1 MTNREK
7 FADQILDIAC
17 RGYKVAIDKNT
28 MKPVPCQDIP
38 CECCYLRL
46 KMCSRCDDACKEWCE
61 SEYVEPQID
70 WSKVPVDTPILVR
83 DSQDDE
89 WLHRHFAK
97 FKDGVVYAWDD
108 GKTSWSLLSLDKV
121 DWNWKYAK
129 LAEDGDKNEME

>member
-7 FADQILDIAC
+7 YAEQILDIAC
-17 RGYKVAIDKNT
+17 IGELLAIGKNT
-28 MKPVPCQDIP
+28 MKLVSCADIL
-38 CECCYLRL
+38 CEDCYFGMDVD
-46 KMCSRCDDACKEWCE
+46 KKCGDACKEWCE

-70 WSKVPVDTPILVR
+70 WIKVPVDTPILVR

-89 WLHRHFAK
+89 WLHRHFAR
-97 FKDGVVYAWDD
+97 FEDGVVYALDN

-129 LAEDGDKNEME
+129 LAEDDV

>member
-7 FADQILDIAC
+7 YAEQILDIAC
-17 RGYKVAIDKNT
+17 IGELLAIGKNT
-28 MKPVPCQDIP
+28 MKLVSCADIL
-38 CECCYLRL
+38 CEDCYFGMDVD
-46 KMCSRCDDACKEWCE
+46 KKCGDACREWCE
-61 SEYVEPQID
+61 SEYKEPPID

-129 LAEDGDKNEME
+129 LAEDDV